1 MLVLTRDLKDS
12 TLLIGDDIEVKVVNV
27 KGNQVR
33 LAISAPDDV
42 NIVRTELL
50 PPEER
55 PLNLPEVTAKPQRQ
69 RKPRSE
75 ASRGNERE
83 ERSDRRPQNKPRGHN
98 RGPKGYREPRQLT
111 PSHSMASEQAYVPKK
126 EKVPVISLK
135 RRRKISS
142 ADEESGE

>member
-55 PLNLPEVTAKPQRQ
+55 PQDLPEVTQKQQKP
-69 RKPRSE
+69 RKPRAE
-75 ASRGNERE
+75 ASPGNER
-83 ERSDRRPQNKPRGHN
+83 RPSNKPRGHN
-98 RGPKGYREPRQLT
+98 RGPRGGYREPRQLT
-111 PSHSMASEQAYVPKK
+111 PSHSVASEQEYAPKN

-142 ADEESGE
+142 SDDEAGE